1 MRVQNAVCL
10 VTGASSGIG
19 RETAIL
25 LAERGAAVAVCARRK
40 DKLDDT
46 LAACR
51 KHSPRSIAVECDVS
65 DHAAV
70 ERMVEG
76 VVRMLGR
83 VDVLVA
89 NAGWGRY
96 VPFDE
101 ETVETID
108 SQVRTNV
115 LGQMY
120 CAYAVLPHMK
130 RNRRGQLVF
139 LSSTNGRIPPPLQ
152 AVYNATQFAAIGL
165 GETLSH
171 EVKPFGIGVTIVY
184 PGAIETEF
192 FEAPEFQGMRKPK
205 TVPARKM
212 AEAIVKG
219 IERNRFDVTLPW
231 GLKIPA
237 KMRALFPNMVRRGVA
252 NYAKKSLPRP

>member
-51 KHSPRSIAVECDVS
+51 KHSPPSIAVECDVS

-76 VVRMLGR
+76 VVRTLGH

-101 ETVETID
+101 ETIHTID

-120 CAYAVLPHMK
+120 CTYAVLPHMK

-152 AVYNATQFAAIGL
+152 AVYNATKFAAIGF
-165 GETLSH
+165 GETL
-171 EVKPFGIGVTIVY
+171 
-184 PGAIETEF
+184 
-192 FEAPEFQGMRKPK
+192 
-205 TVPARKM
+205 
-212 AEAIVKG
+212 
-219 IERNRFDVTLPW
+219 
-231 GLKIPA
+231 
-237 KMRALFPNMVRRGVA
+237 
-252 NYAKKSLPRP
+252 